1 MDTQVNFL
9 ALITSALNTY
19 IEQQVNAALAKSAPT
34 TPPVDADQI
43 QFLVDA
49 AVGAKITELFEA
61 RIGEMIDEKMESV
74 IEDAI
79 EQHKQSE
86 QHDIDTE
93 AVVDAVV
100 ESRAFDRAL
109 ERAVEDVMDAHT
121 SDYDHD
127 KLAEMDDKLSEDE
140 IDEKLQDFVQRDEI
154 KDLVGDA
161 LAQTTFR
168 LTSTAI

>member
-19 IEQQVNAALAKSAPT
+19 IEQQVNAALAKAAPPT
-34 TPPVDADQI
+34 VDADQI
-43 QFLVDA
+43 QTLVDA

-154 KDLVGDA
+154 KDLVGTA
-161 LAQTTFR
+161 LTQTTFR

>member
-19 IEQQVNAALAKSAPT
+19 IEQQVNAALAKAAPPT
-34 TPPVDADQI
+34 VDVDQI
-43 QFLVDA
+43 QALVDA

-154 KDLVGDA
+154 KDLVGTA
-161 LAQTTFR
+161 LSQTTFR

>member
-19 IEQQVNAALAKSAPT
+19 IEQQVNAALAKAAPPT
-34 TPPVDADQI
+34 VDADQI
-43 QFLVDA
+43 QALVDA

-79 EQHKQSE
+79 EQHTQNE
-86 QHDIDTE
+86 MHGDADAI
-93 AVVDAVV
+93 ADAVMGT
-100 ESRAFDRAL
+100 RTF
-109 ERAVEDVMDAHT
+109 ERAIERAIEDVMDTHT

-140 IDEKLQDFVQRDEI
+140 IDEKLQDYVGRDEI
-154 KDLVGDA
+154 KDLVGTA
-161 LAQTTFR
+161 LSQTTFR
-168 LTSTAI
+168 ISPSTI